1 MTSPCVAVIDLSKME
16 VVRTLKGHPTA
27 LWCVDFSIEEDYV
40 VSGGQHGNFI
50 AWRLSDGE
58 STTHTRHTTH
68 ARTRCILFRVR
79 SDRFRGARAVA

>member
-1 MTSPCVAVIDLSKME
+1 VIDLSKME

-40 VSGGQHGNFI
+40 VSGGQHGDFI

-58 STTHTRHTTH
+58 STPHAS
-68 ARTRCILFRVR
+68 ARTHH
-79 SDRFRGARAVA
+79 DTTRAHDPTAYCGG